1 MFCVAGDVV
10 ASDDSSYVTG
20 HDMLVDGGLTSAYVV
35 STRHISKSM
44 GPRAEKSRWRDDRPP
59 RDPCS
64 CLLLS
69 A

>member
-35 STRHISKSM
+35 STRYIPKSM
-44 GPRAEKSRWRDDRPP
+44 GLRG
-59 RDPCS
+59 
-64 CLLLS
+64 
-69 A
+69 